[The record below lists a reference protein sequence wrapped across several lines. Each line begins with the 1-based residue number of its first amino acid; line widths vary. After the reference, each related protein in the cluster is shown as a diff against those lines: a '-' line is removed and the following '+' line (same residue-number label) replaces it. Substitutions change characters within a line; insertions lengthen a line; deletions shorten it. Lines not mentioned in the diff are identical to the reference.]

1 MVGVKM
7 PEYELVNYATGELET
22 FETSI
27 DLSILKA
34 YNEWV
39 VEKKLNPPSLSPE
52 EFAREMED
60 VRQRN
65 TVAEVIEYLETYT
78 KGMSVP
84 SDIVAHA
91 IDLLRGVK

>member
-1 MVGVKM
+1 M

-27 DLSILKA
+27 DLTVLKA

-39 VEKKLNPPSLSPE
+39 VEKRLNPPTFSPE

-60 VRQRN
+60 FRLRASVN
-65 TVAEVIEYLETYT
+65 NVIEYLDKYT
-78 KGMSVP
+78 MAEAIP
-84 SDIVAHA
+84 STIVKHA
-91 IDLLRGVK
+91 IVLLRGEK